1 MTPSTLPLAGLRVLD
16 LSRVLAGPFCAMI
29 LANLGADV
37 IKVEDKKGD
46 ESRAWVPFTKDLSD
60 SFTAVNLNKRGIV
73 VDLKMPEGQQAI
85 RDLARTA
92 DVLVE
97 NFKTGT
103 MEKFGLG
110 YEELARVNPR
120 LVFVSISAYGRRGPR
135 AEYPGYE
142 TLLQAYSG
150 IMSFTGMPDGE
161 PVRTGVSFLDLSS
174 GVIGALAA
182 VTALYR
188 RQATGQGAKIEGSLL
203 QSALGLMTVQLT
215 PFFQNRQLPRKL
227 GSGHAS
233 ATPYQ
238 AFKTSDGWI
247 LIAAANQNLWEKL
260 AAAIGVEAMAREPK
274 FKDNPSRMANLKEFL
289 ARLNEVIG
297 AWKTLEL
304 EQHLVR
310 AGVPCSQLNT
320 VDQLLADGQVAALDA
335 FNVVDDPDYGRFTVP
350 GTPFHMPGMGKPAA
364 RRPPRLGEHTR
375 EVLREA
381 GYTDARIDA
390 LIESGAVAEA
400 PGAKGA
406 AAD

>member
-1 MTPSTLPLAGLRVLD
+1 MTQSNLPLAGVRVLD
-16 LSRVLAGPFCAMI
+16 LSRVLAGPFCAMM

-37 IKVEDKKGD
+37 IKVEDRKGD

-73 VDLKMPEGQQAI
+73 VDLKMPEGQQTI
-85 RDLARTA
+85 RDLVRTA

-103 MEKFGLG
+103 MEKFGLA
-110 YEELARVNPR
+110 YEELARINPR
-120 LVFVSISAYGRRGPR
+120 LIFVSISAYGRRGPR

-150 IMSFTGMPDGE
+150 IMSFTGPPDGE

-182 VTALYR
+182 VTALFQ
-188 RQATGQGAKIEGSLL
+188 RQTSGRGTKIEGSLL

-215 PFFQNRQLPRKL
+215 PFFQNRQVPKKL

-233 ATPYQ
+233 AAPYQ
-238 AFKTSDGWI
+238 AFKTADGWI

-260 AAAIGVEAMAREPK
+260 ASAIGVDAMVREAK
-274 FKDNPSRMANLKEFL
+274 FRDNPSRMANLKEFIG
-289 ARLNEVIG
+289 RLSEVIG
-297 AWKTLEL
+297 TWKTLEL
-304 EQHLVR
+304 EALLVK
-310 AGVPCSQLNT
+310 AGVPCSKLNT
-320 VDQLLADGQVAALDA
+320 VDQLLADGQVGALDA
-335 FNVVDDPDYGRFTVP
+335 FNTVEDPAYGRFTVP
-350 GTPFHMPGMGKPAA
+350 GTPFHMLGMGKPAA

-381 GYTDARIDA
+381 GYPDARIDA
-390 LIESGAVAEA
+390 LLKSGAVAEA
-400 PGAKGA
+400 PEA
-406 AAD
+406 

>member
-1 MTPSTLPLAGLRVLD
+1 MKATSLPLSGIRVLD
-16 LSRVLAGPFCAMI
+16 LSRVLAGPFCGML

-37 IKVEDKKGD
+37 IKVEDTKGD
-46 ESRAWVPFTKDLSD
+46 ETRAWTPFTKDLSD

-73 VDLKMPEGQQAI
+73 VDLKSADGQQVI
-85 RDLARTA
+85 KDLVKTC
-92 DVLVE
+92 DVVVE

-110 YEELARVNPR
+110 YEALAGVNPR

-174 GVIGALAA
+174 GVLGTLGA
-182 VTALYR
+182 VTALYQ
-188 RQATGQGAKIEGSLL
+188 RQFTGRGTKIEGSLL
-203 QSALGLMTVQLT
+203 QSAVGLMTVQLT
-215 PFFQNRQLPRKL
+215 PFFQNGVLPRKL

-238 AFKTSDGWI
+238 AFKTADGWI

-260 AAAIGVEAMAREPK
+260 AAALGAQAMVKDAR

-289 ARLNEVIG
+289 SKLNTVIG
-297 AWKTLEL
+297 TWKTLEL
-304 EQHLVR
+304 ESHLVK
-310 AGVPCSQLNT
+310 AGVPCSKLNT
-320 VDQLLADGQVAALDA
+320 VDQLLADGQVNALDP
-335 FNVVDDPDYGRFTVP
+335 FNEVDDPDYGRFKVP
-350 GTPFHMPGMGKPAA
+350 GLPIHMLGMGKPEV

-375 EVLREA
+375 QVLGEA
-381 GYTDARIDA
+381 GYDAARIDA
-390 LIESGAVAEA
+390 LVKSGAVATA
-400 PGAKGA
+400 SPAKGA

>member
-1 MTPSTLPLAGLRVLD
+1 MASQTASNSLPLAGIRVLD
-16 LSRVLAGPFCAMI
+16 LSRVLAGPFCGMM

-46 ESRAWVPFTKDLSD
+46 ETRAWTPFTKDLSD
-60 SFTAVNLNKRGIV
+60 SFIAVNLNKRGMV
-73 VDLKMPEGQQAI
+73 VDLKLPEGQQVI
-85 RDLARTA
+85 KDLAGTC

-103 MEKFGLG
+103 MERFGLG
-110 YEELARVNPR
+110 YEDLKPLNKG

-174 GVIGALAA
+174 GCLASLAA

-188 RQATGQGAKIEGSLL
+188 RKETGEGAKIEGSLL
-203 QSALGLMTVQLT
+203 QSAVGLMTVQLT
-215 PFFQNRQLPRKL
+215 PFFQNRVQPKKL

-238 AFKTSDGWI
+238 AFKTKDGWI

-260 AAAIGVEAMAREPK
+260 AQALQLDWMLKEPK
-274 FKDNPSRMANLKEFL
+274 YKDNPSRMANLKEFL
-289 ARLNEVIG
+289 GHLNAAIG
-297 AWKTLEL
+297 PWDTAKLED
-304 EQHLVR
+304 HLVA
-310 AGVPCSQLNT
+310 AGVPCSKLNT
-320 VDQLLADGQVAALDA
+320 VAGLMGDGQVDALDA
-335 FNVVDDPDYGRFTVP
+335 FNRIEDAEYGPIQVP
-350 GTPFHMPGMGKPAA
+350 GLPFHMTALG
-364 RRPPRLGEHTR
+364 RRPILRPPKLGEHTR
-375 EVLREA
+375 QVLHEI
-381 GYTDARIDA
+381 GYDAAKIEG
-390 LIESGAVAEA
+390 LIRKGAVVA
-400 PGAKGA
+400 AK
-406 AAD
+406 

>member
-1 MTPSTLPLAGLRVLD
+1 MNATSLPLSGIRVLD
-16 LSRVLAGPFCAMI
+16 LSRVLAGPFCGMM

-46 ESRAWVPFTKDLSD
+46 ETRAWTPFTKDLSD

-73 VDLKMPEGQQAI
+73 VDLKSTDGQQVI
-85 RDLARTA
+85 RDLVKTC

-110 YEELARVNPR
+110 YDPLAAINPR

-174 GVIGALAA
+174 GVLGTLGA
-182 VTALYR
+182 VTALYQ
-188 RQATGQGAKIEGSLL
+188 RQATGRGTKIEGSLL
-203 QSALGLMTVQLT
+203 QSAVGLMTVQLT
-215 PFFQNRQLPRKL
+215 PFFQNGVVPKKL

-238 AFKTSDGWI
+238 AFKTANGWI

-260 AAAIGVEAMAREPK
+260 AGALGIPALAREPR

-289 ARLNEVIG
+289 SQLNAVIG
-297 AWKTLEL
+297 KWKTVEL
-304 EQHLVR
+304 EDHLVK
-310 AGVPCSQLNT
+310 AGVPCSKLNT
-320 VDQLLADGQVAALDA
+320 VDQLLADGQVNALDP
-335 FNVVDDPDYGRFTVP
+335 FNEVDDPAYGHFKVP
-350 GTPFHMPGMGKPAA
+350 GLPIHMQGVGKPQIH
-364 RRPPRLGEHTR
+364 RPPRLGEHTR
-375 EVLREA
+375 EVLGEI
-381 GYTDARIDA
+381 GYDAARIDA
-390 LIESGAVAEA
+390 LVKSGAVAT
-400 PGAKGA
+400 GQTTTGA

>member
-1 MTPSTLPLAGLRVLD
+1 MASPAASNSLPLAGIRVLD
-16 LSRVLAGPFCAMI
+16 LSRVLAGPFCGMM

-46 ESRAWVPFTKDLSD
+46 ETRAWTPFTKDLSD
-60 SFTAVNLNKRGIV
+60 SFIAVNLNKRGMV
-73 VDLKMPEGQQAI
+73 VDLKLPEGQQVI
-85 RDLARTA
+85 KDLVKTC

-103 MEKFGLG
+103 MERFGLG
-110 YEELARVNPR
+110 YEDLKPLNKG

-150 IMSFTGMPDGE
+150 IMSFTGMPGGE

-174 GVIGALAA
+174 GCLASLAA

-188 RQATGQGAKIEGSLL
+188 RKETGEGAKVEGSLL
-203 QSALGLMTVQLT
+203 QSAVGLMTVQLT
-215 PFFQNRQLPRKL
+215 PFFQNQVQPKKL

-238 AFKTSDGWI
+238 AFETKDGWI

-260 AAAIGVEAMAREPK
+260 AQALKLDWMLKEPK

-289 ARLNEVIG
+289 GHLNTTIG
-297 AWKTLEL
+297 QWETAKLED
-304 EQHLVR
+304 HLVA
-310 AGVPCSQLNT
+310 AGVPCSKLNT
-320 VDQLLADGQVAALDA
+320 VSGLMGDGQVDALDA
-335 FNVVDDPDYGRFTVP
+335 FNRVEDAEYGPIQVP
-350 GTPFHMPGMGKPAA
+350 GLPFHMTALGQRAIL
-364 RRPPRLGEHTR
+364 RPPKLGEHTR
-375 EVLREA
+375 QVLQEI
-381 GYTDARIDA
+381 GYDAAKIER
-390 LIESGAVAEA
+390 LIQQGAVAA
-400 PGAKGA
+400 AK
-406 AAD
+406 

>member
-1 MTPSTLPLAGLRVLD
+1 M
-16 LSRVLAGPFCAMI
+16 M

-46 ESRAWVPFTKDLSD
+46 ETRLWTPFTKDLSD
-60 SFTAVNLNKRGIV
+60 SFIAVNLNKRGIV
-73 VDLKMPEGQQAI
+73 VDLKLPEGQQVI
-85 RDLARTA
+85 KDLAKTC

-103 MEKFGLG
+103 MERFGLG
-110 YEELARVNPR
+110 YEDLKPLNNG
-120 LVFVSISAYGRRGPR
+120 LIYVSISAYGRRGPR

-174 GVIGALAA
+174 GTIASLAA

-188 RQATGQGAKIEGSLL
+188 RKETGEGAKIEGSLL
-203 QSALGLMTVQLT
+203 QSAVGLMTVQLT
-215 PFFQNRQLPRKL
+215 PFFQNKHQPKKL

-238 AFKTSDGWI
+238 AFQTKDGWI

-260 AAAIGVEAMAREPK
+260 AQAIKVEWMLKEPK
-274 FKDNPSRMANLKEFL
+274 YKDNPSRMANLKEFL
-289 ARLNEVIG
+289 GHLNAAIG
-297 AWKTLEL
+297 QWETGKLED
-304 EQHLVR
+304 HLVK
-310 AGVPCSQLNT
+310 AGVPCSKLNT
-320 VDQLLADGQVAALDA
+320 VGGLMADGQVDALDA
-335 FNVVDDPDYGRFTVP
+335 FNHTDDPDYGSIQVP
-350 GTPFHMPGMGKPAA
+350 GLPFHLSGAGKPKV

-375 EVLREA
+375 EVLAEI
-381 GYTDARIDA
+381 GYDGGKIDT
-390 LIESGAVAEA
+390 LVKSGAVAAE
-400 PGAKGA
+400 KTK
-406 AAD
+406 